1 MSRFTVTLPVFFL
14 AAISILFGCSSD
26 NDKYPDGIYTN
37 FRYDLVTFCG
47 ITGNQASFSYVPR
60 SDDSATVTLTA
71 QKGFSTDGLTA
82 GKRVLLRYSPQPGT
96 AVSDTQSIYAY
107 FYNSIIS
114 DTLRAYRS
122 DVPVSSF
129 SMHPVKM
136 RSAWRTGNYINLHCQ
151 VEYTGKARVFMLV
164 SFTQV
169 MGGAMPPMPTPCIAT
184 SSTTSAPTPPIFGAT
199 AMRLSLWAGSGTSR
213 HAALYAYTSTMQP
226 IRKKT
231 ASTSPNNLL
240 FLLTC

>member
-1 MSRFTVTLPVFFL
+1 MSRFTATLPVFIL
-14 AAISILFGCSSD
+14 VAISILFGCSSD

-47 ITGNQASFSYVPR
+47 ITGDQATFSYVPR
-60 SDDSATVTLTA
+60 SDDSATVTLAA
-71 QKGFSTDGLTA
+71 QKGFSSDGLTA

-96 AVSDTQSIYAY
+96 AFSGTQSIYAY

-136 RSAWRTGNYINLHCQ
+136 RSAWRTGDYINLHCQ

-164 SFTQV
+164 LDPSTANADTVHCYLVHDLRTDTAYFWRNCYASFFVGRFWNKPSCRTL
-169 MGGAMPPMPTPCIAT
+169 
-184 SSTTSAPTPPIFGAT
+184 
-199 AMRLSLWAGSGTSR
+199 RL
-213 HAALYAYTSTMQP
+213 HV
-226 IRKKT
+226 
-231 ASTSPNNLL
+231 NNADDSQENC
-240 FLLTC
+240 FDFSK